1 MRAARGMA
9 LAAAVALGALSLAP
23 SVARA
28 ADALAELER
37 QQTQLFE
44 KVGPSVVFIST
55 ADGFGS
61 GFFVEPGLVLTN
73 AHVVRDVRTATV
85 VIADGRKVEGR
96 VAEKAAEDIDLALV
110 RVPVT
115 DVEPLPL
122 DEGRELRVGSWVG
135 SVGHGRG
142 GIWSFVTGMV
152 SNIYPAG
159 SQRSIFQTQI
169 PLNPGSSGGP
179 IIDRRGRVVG
189 VVTAAMKESNSMNFA
204 IRADVALRVLSL
216 LGAKCACVTVT
227 APPDVNVF
235 VDGALVGKGPRVV
248 FPAEART
255 YEVSALV
262 RGVMKRVTVRYP
274 AERTVTLTN

>member
-1 MRAARGMA
+1 MRAAVVIVA
-9 LAAAVALGALSLAP
+9 LAALGAP

-28 ADALAELER
+28 GDALAELER
-37 QQTQLFE
+37 QQVQLYE
-44 KVGPSVVFIST
+44 KVGPSVVFLST
-55 ADGFGS
+55 TDSFGS

-73 AHVVRDVRTATV
+73 AHVVKDVRTVTV
-85 VIADGRKVEGR
+85 VIADGRRVEGR

-122 DEGRELRVGSWVG
+122 DEGKELRVGSWVG

-152 SNIYPAG
+152 SNIYPSGA
-159 SQRSIFQTQI
+159 QRAIFQTQI

-179 IIDRRGRVVG
+179 IVDRRGRVVG

-227 APPDVNVF
+227 APADVNVF
-235 VDGALVGKGPRVV
+235 VDGTLVGKGPRVV

-255 YEVSALV
+255 YQVSALV
-262 RGVMKRVTVRYP
+262 KGAMKRVRVRYP
-274 AERTVTLTN
+274 TERAVSLTD

>member
-1 MRAARGMA
+1 MR
-9 LAAAVALGALSLAP
+9 LVPIVVALIAFAP
-23 SVARA
+23 SPSRA
-28 ADALAELER
+28 DGLADLER
-37 QQTQLFE
+37 QQTQLYE
-44 KVGPSVVFIST
+44 KVGPSVVFLST
-55 ADGFGS
+55 GEAFGS

-73 AHVVRDVRTATV
+73 AHVVRDVRSCTV
-85 VIADGRKVEGR
+85 VIADGRRVEGR
-96 VAEKAAEDIDLALV
+96 VAEKAGDNIDLALV

-115 DVEPLPL
+115 DVPALPL
-122 DEGRELRVGSWVG
+122 DEGKELRVGSWVG

-152 SNIYPAG
+152 SNIYPSG
-159 SQRSIFQTQI
+159 SQRAIFQTQI

-204 IRADVALRVLSL
+204 IRADTALRMLSL

-227 APPDVNVF
+227 APPDANVF

-248 FPAEART
+248 FPAEPHT
-255 YEVSALV
+255 YEISALV
-262 RGVMKRVTVRYP
+262 GGAMKRVRVRYP
-274 AERTVTLTN
+274 SERTVTLTD